1 MPIDT
6 TRRGLI
12 GRAIAGGVG
21 AGVLGASGA
30 GAAQTLGSGDSRLL
44 HGVLASELLAVYCY
58 QRVLGSGLLNARA
71 MRVATQVLAQ
81 ELAHVGALRSAL
93 RIGGGA
99 LPPAPA
105 STAEADRE
113 LSIRLVP
120 NRLGQLRS
128 HEDAR
133 KLLIALEGVLE
144 GSYFVAI
151 DRLDDPTM
159 LRLAAEIMANEAQ
172 HDVLLRLLGHER
184 EPAKAL
190 PSALVQGTLP
200 KKLAGSLG

>member
-81 ELAHVGALRSAL
+81 ELAHVGALRS
-93 RIGGGA
+93 
-99 LPPAPA
+99 APA